1 MQNQEIIEKIKKLY
15 NKGFTQKQ
23 VGEKLGMTQN
33 KISYLMKKYNIKTRN
48 SIWTEEEEE
57 YLQSRYGK
65 TTLKRIAKKLGRSE
79 NAIEIKAGRLGLSS
93 ALEATGELTA
103 AELAEIFKIDSHVIV
118 NRWIKNKGL
127 KAQYKAIKFTRKF
140 WRIKIEDFWKWAED
154 NKEIIN
160 FSKLER
166 NILGKEPSWV
176 NIERKKDFKEKPKR
190 QHQFWN
196 ELEDR
201 KLKNLWKSS
210 KSIKEIAEILNRSSS
225 SVRHRSKRLGLKP
238 NKKVNIP
245 WTNEEVNTVIRMKK
259 NGALDK
265 EIAWELG
272 RSTGNI
278 SWKRKELI
286 KQGKLNWQY
295 RRMEA

>member
-1 MQNQEIIEKIKKLY
+1 MQNKDIIEKIKKLY
-15 NKGFTQKQ
+15 NKGLTQKQ
-23 VGEKLGMTQN
+23 VGETLNINQSKV
-33 KISYLMKKYNIKTRN
+33 SYLMKKYNIKSRN

-57 YLQSRYGK
+57 YLQRRYGK

-103 AELAEIFKIDSHVIV
+103 AEIAKVFKIDAHVV
-118 NRWIKNKGL
+118 VDKWIKNKGL
-127 KAQYKAIKFTRKF
+127 KAQYKAVRCKRKF
-140 WRIKIEDFWKWAED
+140 WRIKTEDFWKWAKD

-176 NIERKKDFKEKPKR
+176 EIERKKDFRERPKR
-190 QHQFWN
+190 EYKLWN

-201 KLKNLWKSS
+201 KLKNLWKTSRS
-210 KSIKEIAEILNRSSS
+210 LKELAELLDRSSS
-225 SVRHRSKRLGLKP
+225 SVRNRATKLELKP
-238 NKKVNIP
+238 CRKVNIP
-245 WTNEEVNTVIRMKK
+245 WTDEEVNTVIRMKK
-259 NGALDK
+259 DGALDR

-272 RSTGNI
+272 RSTENI

>member
-1 MQNQEIIEKIKKLY
+1 MEDKELIGKIQKLY

-23 VGEKLGMTQN
+23 VGEKLNINQS

-57 YLQSRYGK
+57 YLQRRYGK

-79 NAIEIKAGRLGLSS
+79 NAIEIKAGRLGISS

-103 AELAEIFKIDSHVIV
+103 AEIAKVFKIDAHVV
-118 NRWIKNKGL
+118 VDKWIKDKSL
-127 KAQYKAIKFTRKF
+127 KAQYKAIKYKRKF
-140 WRIKIEDFWKWAED
+140 WRIKIEDFWKWAYV

-176 NIERKKDFKEKPKR
+176 DLERKKDFKEKPKR

-201 KLKNLWKSS
+201 RLKNMWKSNLNL
-210 KSIKEIAEILNRSSS
+210 KEIAERLNRSCSS
-225 SVRHRSKRLGLKP
+225 IRHRSKRLGLVP
-238 NKKVNIP
+238 TRKVNIP
-245 WTNEEVNTVIRMKK
+245 WKKEEIGTLINMKEK
-259 NGALDK
+259 GALDR

-295 RRMEA
+295 RREA

>member
-1 MQNQEIIEKIKKLY
+1 MNNQDIIEKIKILY
-15 NKGFTQKQ
+15 KKGFTQKQ
-23 VGEKLGMTQN
+23 VGEKLNITQS
-33 KISYLMKKYNIKTRN
+33 KVSYLMKKYNIKSRN
-48 SIWTEEEEE
+48 SVWTQEEEE
-57 YLQSRYGK
+57 YLQRRYGK
-65 TTLKRIAKKLGRSE
+65 TTLKRISKKLGRSE

-93 ALEATGELTA
+93 ALEVTGELTA
-103 AELAEIFKIDSHVIV
+103 AELAKVFKIDAHVV
-118 NRWIKNKGL
+118 VDRWIKHRGL
-127 KAQYKAIKFTRKF
+127 KAQYKAVKFTRKF

-166 NILGKEPSWV
+166 NILGKEPNWV
-176 NIERKKDFKEKPKR
+176 DIERKKDFKEKPKR

-238 NKKVNIP
+238 YKKVNIP
-245 WTNEEVNTVIRMKK
+245 WTDEEVNTIIKMKK
-259 NGALDK
+259 DGALDR

-272 RSTGNI
+272 RNTGNI

>member
-1 MQNQEIIEKIKKLY
+1 MQNKEIIEKIKKLY
-15 NKGFTQKQ
+15 NKGLTQKQ
-23 VGEKLGMTQN
+23 VGEKLNINQS
-33 KISYLMKKYNIKTRN
+33 KVSYLMKKYNIKPRN
-48 SIWTEEEEE
+48 SVWSQEEEE
-57 YLQSRYGK
+57 YLQRRYGK

-79 NAIEIKAGRLGLSS
+79 NAIEIKASRLGLSS

-103 AELAEIFKIDSHVIV
+103 AEIAKVFKIDAHVV
-118 NRWIKNKGL
+118 VDKWIKNKAL
-127 KAQYKAIKFTRKF
+127 KAQYKAVRCKRKF
-140 WRIKIEDFWKWAED
+140 WRIKTEDFWKWAKD

-176 NIERKKDFKEKPKR
+176 DLERKKDFKEKPKR

-201 KLKNLWKSS
+201 RLKNMWKSNLS
-210 KSIKEIAEILNRSSS
+210 LKEIAERLNRSCSS
-225 SVRHRSKRLGLKP
+225 IRHRSKRLGLVP
-238 NKKVNIP
+238 TRKVNIP
-245 WTNEEVNTVIRMKK
+245 WKKEEIETLINMKEK
-259 NGALDK
+259 GALDR

-295 RRMEA
+295 RREA

>member
-1 MQNQEIIEKIKKLY
+1 MHNQEIIEKIKIQYK
-15 NKGFTQKQ
+15 KGFTQKQ
-23 VGEKLGMTQN
+23 VGEKLNITQS
-33 KISYLMKKYNIKTRN
+33 KVSYLMKKYNIKSRN
-48 SIWTEEEEE
+48 SVWTQEEEE
-57 YLQSRYGK
+57 YLQRRYGK

-79 NAIEIKAGRLGLSS
+79 TAVEIKAGRLGLSS

-103 AELAEIFKIDSHVIV
+103 AEIANVFKIDAHVV
-118 NRWIKNKGL
+118 VDRWIKDREL
-127 KAQYKAIKFTRKF
+127 KAQYKAVKFTRKF
-140 WRIKIEDFWKWAED
+140 WRIKIEDFWRWAEE

-160 FSKLER
+160 FFKLER
-166 NILGKEPSWV
+166 NVLGKEPSWV
-176 NIERKKDFKEKPKR
+176 DIERKKDFKEKPKR

>member
-15 NKGFTQKQ
+15 NKGLTQKQ

-33 KISYLMKKYNIKTRN
+33 KIAYLMKKYNIKTRN

-57 YLQSRYGK
+57 YLQRRYGK

-103 AELAEIFKIDSHVIV
+103 AEIAKVFKIDAHVV
-118 NRWIKNKGL
+118 VDKWIKNKGL
-127 KAQYKAIKFTRKF
+127 KAQYKAVRCKRKF
-140 WRIKIEDFWKWAED
+140 WRIKTEDFWKWAKD
-154 NKEIIN
+154 NKGIIN
-160 FSKLER
+160 FSKLEK
-166 NILGKEPSWV
+166 NLLGKEPNWV
-176 NIERKKDFKEKPKR
+176 DSERKKDFKERPKR
-190 QHQFWN
+190 QYKLWN

-201 KLKNLWKSS
+201 KLKNLWKTSRS
-210 KSIKEIAEILNRSSS
+210 LKELAEFLNRSPS
-225 SVRHRSKRLGLKP
+225 SVRNRSTRLGLKP
-238 NKKVNIP
+238 CRKVNIP
-245 WTNEEVNTVIRMKK
+245 WTDEEVNTVIRMKK
-259 NGALDK
+259 DGALDR

-272 RSTGNI
+272 RSTENI

>member
-1 MQNQEIIEKIKKLY
+1 MQNKDIIEKIKKLY
-15 NKGFTQKQ
+15 NKGLTQKQ
-23 VGEKLGMTQN
+23 VGETLNINQSKV
-33 KISYLMKKYNIKTRN
+33 SYLMKKYNIKSRN
-48 SIWTEEEEE
+48 SVWSQEEEE
-57 YLQSRYGK
+57 YLQRRYGK

-103 AELAEIFKIDSHVIV
+103 AEIAKVFKIDAHVV
-118 NRWIKNKGL
+118 VDKWIKNKAL
-127 KAQYKAIKFTRKF
+127 KAQYKAVRCKRKF
-140 WRIKIEDFWKWAED
+140 WRIKTEDFWKWAKD

-176 NIERKKDFKEKPKR
+176 DLERKKDFKEKPKR

-201 KLKNLWKSS
+201 RLKNMWKSNLS
-210 KSIKEIAEILNRSSS
+210 LKEIAERLNRSCSS
-225 SVRHRSKRLGLKP
+225 IRHRSKRLGLVP
-238 NKKVNIP
+238 TRKVNIP
-245 WTNEEVNTVIRMKK
+245 WKKEEIETLINMKEK
-259 NGALDK
+259 GALDR

-295 RRMEA
+295 RREA

>member
-1 MQNQEIIEKIKKLY
+1 METEEIIDKIKYLY
-15 NKGFTQKQ
+15 SKGLTQKQ
-23 VGEKLGMTQN
+23 VGEKLNINQS
-33 KISYLMKKYNIKTRN
+33 KVSYLMKKYNIKARN
-48 SIWTEEEEE
+48 SIWTEAEEE
-57 YLQSRYGK
+57 YLQRRYGK

-79 NAIEIKAGRLGLSS
+79 NAIEIKACRLGLSS

-103 AELAEIFKIDSHVIV
+103 AEIANVFKIDAHVV
-118 NRWIKNKGL
+118 VDKWIKDKGL
-127 KAQYKAIKFTRKF
+127 KAQYKAVKYKRKF
-140 WRIKIEDFWKWAED
+140 WRIKIEDFWKWAYG

-176 NIERKKDFKEKPKR
+176 DLERKKDFKEKPKR

-210 KSIKEIAEILNRSSS
+210 KNIKEIAEILNRSSS

-238 NKKVNIP
+238 YKKVNIP
-245 WTNEEVNTVIRMKK
+245 WTDEEVNTVIKMKK
-259 NGALDK
+259 DGALDR

-286 KQGKLNWQY
+286 KQGKLDWQY

>member
-1 MQNQEIIEKIKKLY
+1 MEDKELIGKVQKLY

-23 VGEKLGMTQN
+23 VGEKLNINQS
-33 KISYLMKKYNIKTRN
+33 KISYFMKKYNIKTRN

-57 YLQSRYGK
+57 YLQRRYGK

-79 NAIEIKAGRLGLSS
+79 NAIEIKAGRLGISS

-103 AELAEIFKIDSHVIV
+103 AEIAKVFKIDAHVV
-118 NRWIKNKGL
+118 VDKWIKDKGL
-127 KAQYKAIKFTRKF
+127 KAQYKAIKYKRKF
-140 WRIKIEDFWKWAED
+140 WRIKIEEFWKWAYV

-176 NIERKKDFKEKPKR
+176 DLERKKDFKEKPKR

-201 KLKNLWKSS
+201 RLKNMWKSNLNL
-210 KSIKEIAEILNRSSS
+210 KEIAERLNRSCSS
-225 SVRHRSKRLGLKP
+225 IRHRSKRLGLVP
-238 NKKVNIP
+238 TRKVNIP
-245 WTNEEVNTVIRMKK
+245 WRKEEIETLINMKEK
-259 NGALDK
+259 GALDR

-295 RRMEA
+295 RREA